1 MLEVDLTI
9 GEYIPEGAMVED
21 IDTKGLEVWGRS
33 RFGAELTSEDVLSG
47 DIARVKDILMESAE
61 EQIEGTVLDGVEEYT
76 VAHYGAK
83 SLSAWLKK
91 TVRVDLPVEV
101 ITETED
107 REKLVD
113 NVLDR
118 IADVYDKR
126 EIEYPVEFTMQMTM
140 AQMRE
145 DPEAAA
151 ERLARLASTRYG
163 LDWTAASV
171 KTRMP
176 QDLQRELV
184 AASEAFVKS
193 DRMEKAQDAAVA
205 DLSEEGLKKHFQEEY
220 GVGLPLWL
228 LRLRG
233 ERLENAVRARVEA
246 QLRAELTWFEQTV
259 MLQVLDPKWK
269 DHLYA
274 MDQLRSTIGYQ
285 SFSQK
290 ANLLTGTP

>member
-1 MLEVDLTI
+1 MLSD
-9 GEYIPEGAMVED
+9 
-21 IDTKGLEVWGRS
+21 
-33 RFGAELTSEDVLSG
+33 
-47 DIARVKDILMESAE
+47 
-61 EQIEGTVLDGVEEYT
+61 
-76 VAHYGAK
+76 
-83 SLSAWLKK
+83 WLKK
-91 TVRVDLPVEV
+91 TVRVDMPVEV
-101 ITETED
+101 MAETED

-113 NVLDR
+113 SVLDK

-126 EIEYPVEFTMQMTM
+126 EVSYPVEFTMQMTM

-145 DPEAAA
+145 DPDAAA
-151 ERLARLASTRYG
+151 ERLASMARTRYG
-163 LDWTAASV
+163 LDWTSASV

-176 QDLQRELV
+176 QDLQRELMEASERFV
-184 AASEAFVKS
+184 NSDAMERAQDEAAS
-193 DRMEKAQDAAVA
+193 
-205 DLSEEGLKKHFQEEY
+205 DLSEEGLKEHFREKY
-220 GVGLPLWL
+220 NVALPLWL

-233 ERLENAVRARVEA
+233 ERLESAVRARVEA

-290 ANLLTGTP
+290 DPRIEFKREGARLYGDFQGQLHDRVADMIFNAQVRPQAQRRVQSRQPSAQQRVAPAPAPTPAQRAQSAAGNAGGGFGGSSISGPGFG